1 MSSRLRLASLT
12 LAGIVAGSLT
22 SAAFAA
28 GAAVPFI
35 ADDYPRALAEAR
47 ARHLPIFL
55 EAWAPWCHSCK
66 SMQAYV
72 YSDPKLA
79 PFADRF
85 VWLAI
90 DTEKPGN
97 AATVARFPVGA
108 WPSMYLI
115 DPQTETVAYRWTGS
129 ATIEQLLQFLTE
141 ARKTLSPGVKPS
153 GGSPSSAL
161 PAAPVRPLQ
170 EKLTEADRLYGAA
183 SWDAAATA
191 YAGVV
196 AQAPPGWASLPRTA
210 DAYLFAL
217 QMSDRD
223 AECARA
229 ARELLPR
236 IAGTPST
243 GMVAAVGLDCAVG
256 LAADAP
262 GRSLAISELE
272 RAARAALDDSRLG
285 LAADD
290 RSGLYISLIG
300 ARDDAQDEAGKKKLT
315 GEWISLLESAAA
327 QAPTSAARAVFD
339 SHRLSAYLEVGEPQ
353 RAVAMLDVS
362 ERDFP
367 GDYNPP
373 ARLAVA
379 YRAMKNYPRAL
390 AASDR
395 ALALAYG
402 PRRLGIL
409 RTRAK
414 IQAEGGDTAA
424 AHATLEKTLAEARAL
439 PAGQVSAAHAGGDS
453 LRAGEPCRTSRH
465 ALTKPAQAGEGAIG
479 ARLTRAGCGSIAAA
493 RQAAQFQP
501 RTAAARGTLPPQV
514 PRRSFRRNYR
524 RPLSR
529 SRRRS
534 PAATGIGPPSYL
546 D

>member
-1 MSSRLRLASLT
+1 MYGHPRLAPL
-12 LAGIVAGSLT
+12 LALLL
-22 SAAFAA
+22 AALAAPAAPAYAASMAA
-28 GAAVPFI
+28 GAAGAVGATAAVPFI

-72 YSDPKLA
+72 YTDAKLV

-90 DTEKPGN
+90 DTEKAAN
-97 AATVARFPVGA
+97 AATIARFPVGA
-108 WPSMYLI
+108 WPSMYVI
-115 DPQTETVAYRWTGS
+115 DAQTETVAYRWTGS
-129 ATIEQLLQFLTE
+129 ATIEQLLQFLAE
-141 ARKTLSPGVKPS
+141 ARATLAPLAKPA
-153 GGSPSSAL
+153 GSAATGAL
-161 PAAPVRPLQ
+161 QA
-170 EKLTEADRLYGAA
+170 KLAEADRLYGAA

-191 YAGVV
+191 YAAVV
-196 AQAPPGWASLPRTA
+196 TQAPAGWTSLPRAA

-217 QMSDRD
+217 QKSDRD

-236 IAGTPST
+236 ISGTPST
-243 GMVAAVGLDCAVG
+243 GMVASVGLDCAVG
-256 LAADAP
+256 LSSDAP
-262 GRSLAISELE
+262 GRSLAIADLE
-272 RAARAALDDSRLG
+272 RAARAALDDPRLG

-300 ARDDAQDEAGKKKLT
+300 ARDDAQDETGKKKLT
-315 GEWISLLESAAA
+315 SEWIALLESSAA
-327 QAPTSAARAVFD
+327 QAPTPQARAVFD

-353 RAVAMLDVS
+353 CAIAMLDAS

-367 GDYNPP
+367 ADYNPP

-379 YRAMKNYPRAL
+379 YRAMKDYPRAL

-402 PRRLGIL
+402 LRRLGIL

-414 IQAEGGDTAA
+414 IQAESGNATAA
-424 AHATLEKTLAEARAL
+424 RATLDATVAEAKAM
-439 PAGQVSAAHAGGDS
+439 PAGQVSERTLEAI
-453 LRAGEPCRTSRH
+453 RGELEAMTTPVP
-465 ALTKPAQAGEGAIG
+465 PA
-479 ARLTRAGCGSIAAA
+479 S
-493 RQAAQFQP
+493 
-501 RTAAARGTLPPQV
+501 
-514 PRRSFRRNYR
+514 
-524 RPLSR
+524 
-529 SRRRS
+529 
-534 PAATGIGPPSYL
+534 PPSAP
-546 D
+546 